1 MAGLVMLTFCMSNVA
16 VRAIVFHLIAF
27 IPAAPRL
34 CVFISGHMGI
44 LSEDISFGS
53 FTMFSITRLYTANT
67 QTMLCR
73 EDALPKGDTVY
84 LIVSCTVLCKL
95 YYLTIL
101 NPCYLNTFWNLLN
114 KECSLSSIFIY
125 SYVCEDENFLS
136 NYKKFFLRFSVL
148 V

>member
-1 MAGLVMLTFCMSNVA
+1 MAGLVMLTFCMSNFA
-16 VRAIVFHLIAF
+16 VRAILLHLIAF
-27 IPAAPRL
+27 IPAVPCL

-53 FTMFSITRLYTANT
+53 FTVFSITRLYTASM

-73 EDALPKGDTVY
+73 EDALPEGDTVY

-95 YYLTIL
+95 YYLTTL

-114 KECSLSSIFIY
+114 KECSLSSICIY

-136 NYKKFFLRFSVL
+136 SYKNFFLGFSAL
-148 V
+148 L